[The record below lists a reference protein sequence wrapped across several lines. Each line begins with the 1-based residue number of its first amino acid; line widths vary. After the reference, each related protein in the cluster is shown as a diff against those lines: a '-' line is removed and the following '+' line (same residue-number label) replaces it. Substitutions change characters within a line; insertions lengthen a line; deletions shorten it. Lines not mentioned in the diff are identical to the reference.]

1 MRKILL
7 LLCALLAAIGFVA
20 VPVVSLPGAS
30 APASVAS
37 AGGCDFFGTYCGYIR
52 NADGTGDYL
61 IIGHNYS
68 DSTHAASPNVQ
79 MGSSRNSWQYAAETS
94 TNEGS
99 PGWEDTDAFYI
110 RICWRGHLWKY
121 NGEDGVIYDYGYVYH
136 TDGVGNGWHKVTNLL
151 VTGYWK
157 VDGLVYICG

>member
-1 MRKILL
+1 MRKIML
-7 LLCALLAAIGFVA
+7 LLCALVAMVGFVVA
-20 VPVVSLPGAS
+20 PSVTL
-30 APASVAS
+30 PASSPAQ
-37 AGGCDFFGTYCGYIR
+37 AGTSCDLGLYCGQIR

-61 IIGHNYS
+61 IIGHNFS
-68 DSTHAASPNVQ
+68 DSTMTASPNVQ

-121 NGEDGVIYDYGYVYH
+121 NGEDGVIYDYGYQYH
-136 TDGVGNGWHKVTNLL
+136 DDGVGNGWHKVPNILRS
-151 VTGYWK
+151 GYWK
-157 VDGLVYICG
+157 VDGLVYIC